1 MTNAARKT
9 GRADALP
16 TQSRISTPVL
26 TPEGKAMLEAR
37 IRRLRTD
44 VMPELALA
52 MQDRDRDGRDALEY
66 ARVALEHHRLV
77 ETLAHARVANEAAGE
92 GGDGDS
98 VRLGDEVEI
107 RFADGVVERC
117 LIVHP
122 VEAPLDDHR
131 VSAESPLGRAM
142 IGAKPGQEVVV
153 EAPGHPYRCR
163 LVRWARK
170 RSPRRLIAEVAP
182 H

>member
-1 MTNAARKT
+1 MRNAAKKT

-16 TQSRISTPVL
+16 TQTRISAPVL

-77 ETLAHARVANEAAGE
+77 ETLAHAQVANEAAGE
-92 GGDGDS
+92 GGDS
-98 VRLGDEVEI
+98 VGLGDEVEI

-131 VSAESPLGRAM
+131 VSAESPLGKAM
-142 IGAKPGQEVVV
+142 IGARPGQEVMVQ
-153 EAPGHPYRCR
+153 APGHPYRCR

-170 RSPRRLIAEVAP
+170 RSPRRLIAEVASN
-182 H
+182 

>member
-1 MTNAARKT
+1 MRNAASKT
-9 GRADALP
+9 KKADVIT
-16 TQSRISTPVL
+16 TQTRLSAPVL

-37 IRRLRTD
+37 IHRLRTD

-52 MQDRDRDGRDALEY
+52 MQDRDRDGREALEY
-66 ARVALEHHRLV
+66 ARVTLEHHRLV
-77 ETLAHARVANEAAGE
+77 EALADARVATDSVGD
-92 GGDGDS
+92 GGDGDA

-131 VSAESPLGRAM
+131 VSAESPLGKAM
-142 IGAKPGQEVVV
+142 IGARPGQEVVV
-153 EAPGHPYRCR
+153 QAPGHPYRCR
-163 LVRWARK
+163 LVRWTRK
-170 RSPRRLIAEVAP
+170 RSPRRLIAEAASQ
-182 H
+182 